1 MSPLVRLG
9 TREMLFLSIERLFY
23 VSLSIYKSTEFLSR
37 KWNKDR
43 SAFRSSNYYF
53 ETGVK
58 IVSVKIGCKVCL
70 CYSACFLTRR
80 RSSFSSPPREREEF
94 FRLRNGASGR
104 GERNTK
110 QALAIMPIISL
121 NSHFP
126 RQIAEASSTT
136 LLSFSYCNT
145 ASPCPTYLKTT

>member
-1 MSPLVRLG
+1 MY
-9 TREMLFLSIERLFY
+9 LFLY
-23 VSLSIYKSTEFLSR
+23 TSLPSFSPENGIKIDPPFAR
-37 KWNKDR
+37 R
-43 SAFRSSNYYF
+43 FSNYYF

-70 CYSACFLTRR
+70 CYSACLLTRR